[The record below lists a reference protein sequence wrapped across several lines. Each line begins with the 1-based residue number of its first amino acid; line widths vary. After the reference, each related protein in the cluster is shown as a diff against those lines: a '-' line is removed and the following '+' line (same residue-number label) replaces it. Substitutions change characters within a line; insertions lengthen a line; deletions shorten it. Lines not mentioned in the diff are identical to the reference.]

1 MLDPSDPLAQLNEG
15 FHEYYAARQR
25 AVLAELG
32 PAMACVDDWLYLRI
46 DGRRFVGLVR
56 PRPFHELKV
65 LCHLPLAI
73 QAILGDAGGALD
85 ETTRGRLREL
95 DRRSAAVE
103 TDLAARDLTPAQL
116 ERQRRLVGA
125 SRAFLARTLGAGGV
139 DEASLHAFLRAQM
152 PDIRENI
159 AEAAACQLDAT
170 HAIMRAWVA
179 TMSREQWSQLCVVV
193 GSAHMARTG
202 NVASQYF
209 SLALGDRWEGRFEA
223 EDEHAARRVL
233 TSEDAVDE
241 ETAFALLATH
251 AFDRRSA
258 NAFFGEEGRLGRDV
272 MADAA
277 ERHLEAMF
285 GARPKPA
292 K

>member
-1 MLDPSDPLAQLNEG
+1 MLDPSDPLAQLNDG

-32 PAMACVDDWLYLRI
+32 PAIACIEDWLYLRV
-46 DGRRFVGLVR
+46 DGRRHVGLVR
-56 PRPFHELKV
+56 PPRFHELKV

-85 ETTRGRLREL
+85 ETTRGRLIEL
-95 DRRSAAVE
+95 DRRSAAAQPGL
-103 TDLAARDLTPAQL
+103 TARDLTPAQL
-116 ERQRRLVGA
+116 ERQHRLLGA
-125 SRAFLARTLGAGGV
+125 ARAFLARTLDAGGA
-139 DEASLHAFLRAQM
+139 DEATLRAFLREQT

-159 AEAAACQLDAT
+159 AEAAACQLDAM

-179 TMSREQWSQLCVVV
+179 SMSRAQWSKLRVVV

-202 NVASQYF
+202 NIASQYF
-209 SLALGDRWEGRFEA
+209 SLALGDRWEGRFEK
-223 EDEHAARRVL
+223 EDEHVERRVL

-241 ETAFALLATH
+241 ETAFALLTTH

>member
-32 PAMACVDDWLYLRI
+32 PAIACVDDWLYLRL

-73 QAILGDAGGALD
+73 QAILGDAGGTLD
-85 ETTRGRLREL
+85 ETTRGRLIEL
-95 DRRSAAVE
+95 ERRSAAVE
-103 TDLAARDLTPAQL
+103 ANLVARDLTPTQL
-116 ERQRRLVGA
+116 ARQRRLLGA
-125 SRAFLARTLGAGGV
+125 SRSFITRTLDTGGV
-139 DEASLHAFLRAQM
+139 DEAALRAFLREQT

-159 AEAAACQLDAT
+159 AEAAACQLDAM
-170 HAIMRAWVA
+170 HAVMSAWVA
-179 TMSREQWSQLCVVV
+179 TMSREQWLKLRVV

-209 SLALGDRWEGRFEA
+209 SLALGDRWEGRFEK